1 MIEECSNYN
10 ITVQV
15 LLDFQFVDDGFDLL
29 ELRSLVGVC
38 IPADVNDPLEMVI
51 DGARDDRPGQLLC
64 HLHMWV
70 AEVSRMYI
78 TGKTPHFPTQ
88 IMDWELIPP
97 K

>member
-1 MIEECSNYN
+1 M
-10 ITVQV
+10 

-38 IPADVNDPLEMVI
+38 VPADVNDPLEMVV

-78 TGKTPHFPTQ
+78 TGKTPQPSFSLITGKTPCFPTQ

-97 K
+97 S